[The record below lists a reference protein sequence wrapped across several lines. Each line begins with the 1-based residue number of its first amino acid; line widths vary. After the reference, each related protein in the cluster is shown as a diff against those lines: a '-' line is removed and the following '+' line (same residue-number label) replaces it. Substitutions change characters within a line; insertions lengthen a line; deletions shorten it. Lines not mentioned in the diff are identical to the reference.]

1 MDPDL
6 SCIYYIIL
14 KSSLKAFGGLN
25 TIAVLIQHLMSK
37 IFDLRHLD
45 TCFIS
50 QRKSFRLISVEV
62 HSSDSYFL
70 CSSKE

>member
-1 MDPDL
+1 MDPDV
-6 SCIYYIIL
+6 SCLYYIIL
-14 KSSLKAFGGLN
+14 KLSLKAVGGLN
-25 TIAVLIQHLMSK
+25 TVAVLIQRLTSK
-37 IFDLRHLD
+37 ILDLRHLG

-62 HSSDSYFL
+62 LSSESYFL